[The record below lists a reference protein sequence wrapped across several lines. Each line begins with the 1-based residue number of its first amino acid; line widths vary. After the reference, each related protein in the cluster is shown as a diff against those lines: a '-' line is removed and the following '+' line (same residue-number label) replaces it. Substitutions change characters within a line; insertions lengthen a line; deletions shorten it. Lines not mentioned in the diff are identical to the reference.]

1 MTWERARKCA
11 AFGSFSSNSLP
22 LVCQMDNGMV
32 RQISA
37 EGLSCSQEGRKK
49 LLDWRK
55 YGTSAKRFDV
65 AAQIEFLLFFFLTAS
80 MHVSCRTLSL
90 LEWKSAR
97 ASQSVRDQML
107 RGGDRKQMEEPGKA
121 DLCSPWCKKPQKP
134 KTNTHM
140 GKKACLSDRKTWKA
154 GWKVRGEGGLLRASP
169 DKSAADLRQQVLVD
183 RRSQT
188 HGGSVT

>member
-1 MTWERARKCA
+1 MGWLGKFQQKGFHALRRGKKDVGLKKIWYERQEIWR
-11 AFGSFSSNSLP
+11 
-22 LVCQMDNGMV
+22 
-32 RQISA
+32 R
-37 EGLSCSQEGRKK
+37 CSDRVP
-49 LLDWRK
+49 
-55 YGTSAKRFDV
+55 F
-65 AAQIEFLLFFFLTAS
+65 IFFLTAS

-107 RGGDRKQMEEPGKA
+107 RCGDRKQMEEPAKQICA
-121 DLCSPWCKKPQKP
+121 LLDAKKTQKP

-140 GKKACLSDRKTWKA
+140 GKKARLSDRKTWKA

-188 HGGSVT
+188 HGGSIT